1 MSNRVCIGGVAIGGG
16 EPVAIQS
23 MTNTDTAD
31 TAATLS
37 QVEELT
43 MAGCEIV
50 RVSVPN
56 DPALTGFA
64 ALRQAT
70 DAPLVADIHFRWQLA
85 VGAIK
90 AGADKVR
97 INPGNIS
104 DAGGVARIIEA
115 AGIAGVPIR
124 VGVNAGSLSRKARD
138 ADLPLW
144 RKLVESAVEFCGV
157 IEAMGFTD
165 IVVSAKGYDVPE
177 TVRAYR
183 ELAKLVDYPLHLG
196 ITEAGTALTGAIRS
210 AVGLGI
216 LLDEVIGDT
225 IRVSL
230 AADPVEEIKA
240 AQQILAALDMR
251 KFGPELLACPTCAR
265 CGVDLF
271 AIAGEVEERLKDVK
285 APLRVAVMGCVV
297 NGPGEAAR
305 ADVGI
310 AAEKGGG
317 VLFAGGKAVARVAE
331 EDLVDSL
338 MKLIGEYVRQ
348 QESEN

>member
-1 MSNRVCIGGVAIGGG
+1 MSKRVRIGKITIGKGM
-16 EPVAIQS
+16 PVAIQS

-31 TAATLS
+31 AVATLL
-37 QVEELT
+37 QVEALVA
-43 MAGCEIV
+43 AGCEIV

-56 DPALTGFA
+56 DPALQGFA

-70 DAPLVADIHFRWQLA
+70 GVPLVADIHFRWQLA
-85 VGAIK
+85 VGAIQ

-97 INPGNIS
+97 INPGNIT
-104 DAGGVARIIEA
+104 DAQGVARIVEA
-115 AGIAGVPIR
+115 AGTAGVPIR
-124 VGVNAGSLSRKARD
+124 VGVNAGSLSKKTRD

-144 RKLVESAVEFCGV
+144 RQLAESAVEFCGI
-157 IEAMGFTD
+157 IEGMGFTD

-177 TVRAYR
+177 TVHAYR

-196 ITEAGTALTGAIRS
+196 ITEAGTALSGAIRS

-216 LLDEVIGDT
+216 LLGEAIGDT

-230 AADPVEEIKA
+230 AADPIEEIKA
-240 AQQILAALDMR
+240 AQQILAALDLR

-271 AIAGEVEERLKDVK
+271 AIAGQVERRLLGVK
-285 APLRVAVMGCVV
+285 APIRVAVMGCVV

-317 VLFAGGKAVARVAE
+317 VLFAGGKAVARVP
-331 EDLVDSL
+331 EDQLVDRL
-338 MKLIGEYVRQ
+338 MELIEKVTV
-348 QESEN
+348 E